1 MPAAEALRLLQV
13 AQVLKS
19 NGTEGE
25 LVWGFRDFGPEDID
39 LKEPVFIE
47 FDGLP
52 VPFFIT
58 SLTPR
63 GNSKALVRL
72 SDIRSYEEAEEIVG
86 KAVCMKEESLGEYE
100 DDDSPEGLV
109 GWTLL
114 HADGRKAGIVT
125 DFEDIPGNPCLYVEA
140 PDGETAMV
148 PLHDD
153 LIREADP
160 EREILIMDIPDGLLP

>member
-1 MPAAEALRLLQV
+1 MPTAEALRLLQV

-39 LKEPVFIE
+39 LEEPVFIE
-47 FDGLP
+47 YDGLP

-63 GNSKALVRL
+63 GGSKALVRL
-72 SDIRSYEEAEEIVG
+72 TDIRSYEDAEEIVG
-86 KAVCMKEESLGEYE
+86 KAVYMSEDSIEEEWDE
-100 DDDSPEGLV
+100 DDPAGLI

-114 HADGRKAGIVT
+114 HADGRKAGAVT
-125 DFEDIPGNPCLYVEA
+125 GVEDIPGNPCLYVES
-140 PDGETAMV
+140 PEGDTAMV
-148 PLHDD
+148 PLHED
-153 LIREADP
+153 LVIELDP
-160 EREILIMDIPDGLLP
+160 DRKILIMNIPDGLLD

>member
-25 LVWGFRDFGPEDID
+25 LVWGFRDFGLEDID
-39 LKEPVFIE
+39 LEEPVFIE
-47 FDGLP
+47 YDGLP
-52 VPFFIT
+52 VPFFIM
-58 SLTPR
+58 SLIPR

-86 KAVCMKEESLGEYE
+86 KAVYASEDSLGEEEPDEE
-100 DDDSPEGLV
+100 DPAGLV

-114 HADGRKAGIVT
+114 HADGRTAGIIT
-125 DFEDIPGNPCLYVEA
+125 DFEDIPGNPCLYVES
-140 PDGETAMV
+140 PDGQTAMV
-148 PLHDD
+148 PLHED
-153 LIREADP
+153 LIRELDP
-160 EREILIMDIPDGLLP
+160 EREILVMDLPDGLL

>member
-1 MPAAEALRLLQV
+1 MPTAEALRLLQV

-47 FDGLP
+47 YDGLP

-58 SLTPR
+58 ALTPR
-63 GNSKALVRL
+63 GGSKALVRL
-72 SDIRSYEEAEEIVG
+72 TDIDNYEDAEEIVG
-86 KAVCMKEESLGEYE
+86 KAVYMSEDSFDEEWDE
-100 DDDSPEGLV
+100 DDPAGLV

-114 HADGRKAGIVT
+114 HADGRKAGDITGV
-125 DFEDIPGNPCLYVEA
+125 EDIPGNPCLYVDSD
-140 PDGETAMV
+140 DGTAMV
-148 PLHDD
+148 PLHED
-153 LIREADP
+153 LVLELDP
-160 EREILIMDIPDGLLP
+160 DRKIIIMKIPDGLL

>member
-1 MPAAEALRLLQV
+1 MPSAEAPRLLQI

-39 LKEPVFIE
+39 LEEPVFIE
-47 FDGLP
+47 YDGLP

-58 SLTPR
+58 ALTPR

-72 SDIRSYEEAEEIVG
+72 SDIRSHEEAEEIVG
-86 KAVCMKEESLGEYE
+86 KAVCVPEDSIEEAEWEEG
-100 DDDSPEGLV
+100 DPAGLV

-114 HADGRKAGIVT
+114 HADGRKAGVIT
-125 DFEDIPGNPCLYVEA
+125 DFEDIPGNPCLYVEG
-140 PDGETAMV
+140 PEGEVML
-148 PLHDD
+148 PLHED
-153 LIREADP
+153 LIRELDP
-160 EREILIMDIPDGLLP
+160 EREILIMDIPAGLIP

>member
-1 MPAAEALRLLQV
+1 MSTAEALRLLQV

-25 LVWGFRDFGPEDID
+25 LVWGFRNFGPEDID
-39 LKEPVFIE
+39 LEEPVFIE

-72 SDIRSYEEAEEIVG
+72 SDIRSHEDAEEIVG
-86 KAVCMKEESLGEYE
+86 KAVCVPEDRFGEEWAE
-100 DDDSPEGLV
+100 DDPAGLV

-114 HADGRKAGIVT
+114 HADGRKAGTVT
-125 DFEDIPGNPCLYVEA
+125 GFEDIPGNLCLYVENPA
-140 PDGETAMV
+140 GDTVMV
-148 PLHDD
+148 PLHED
-153 LIREADP
+153 LVRELDP
-160 EREILIMDIPDGLLP
+160 EREILVMDIPEGLL